1 MYIVQWNTKMG
12 LPTLGV
18 CLKHLPENLSEN
30 DRLNSAHHVLH
41 KVSVSGSCVVTIDA
55 SVSILILRGEFFL
68 YELTEN

>member
-1 MYIVQWNTKMG
+1 MG

-18 CLKHLPENLSEN
+18 CLKTLPKNLSEN
-30 DRLNSAHHVLH
+30 DRLDSAHHVLQ
-41 KVSVSGSCVVTIDA
+41 KISVSGSCVVTIDA